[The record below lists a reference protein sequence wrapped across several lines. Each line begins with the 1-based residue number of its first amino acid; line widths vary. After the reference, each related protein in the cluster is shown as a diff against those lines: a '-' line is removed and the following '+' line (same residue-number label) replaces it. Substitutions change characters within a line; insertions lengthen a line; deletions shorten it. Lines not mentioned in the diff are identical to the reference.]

1 MEQAAEVKGNF
12 SLQHAIILAACSR
25 PGFHEASV
33 QRVDPQKREC
43 G

>member
-1 MEQAAEVKGNF
+1 MVLIIIDGEREEEWGLF

-25 PGFHEASV
+25 PGFHEGRCA
-33 QRVDPQKREC
+33 E